1 MQTRMLNL
9 PTGPAQ
15 GIIRSVMDK
24 NFVSATKQT
33 ELAVRMA
40 ALGVRD
46 GDLIEKFVLGSG
58 KGGQK
63 INKTA
68 SCVYLRHV
76 PSGIEV
82 KCQQERSQA
91 LNRFFA
97 RRLLC
102 EELESRRDGAASVRQ
117 QAIERVR
124 RQKRR
129 KSRRQRA
136 KTLDDKHH
144 QSEKK
149 SARRSTA
156 SDD

>member
-1 MQTRMLNL
+1 
-9 PTGPAQ
+9 
-15 GIIRSVMDK
+15 MD
-24 NFVSATKQT
+24 NYFVSVTKRT
-33 ELAVRMA
+33 DLADRLA

-46 GDLIEKFVLGSG
+46 GDIIEKFVLGSG

-68 SCVYLRHV
+68 SCVYLRHL

-97 RRLLC
+97 RRMLC
-102 EELESRRDGAASVRQ
+102 EELESRRDGAASARQ

-149 SARRSTA
+149 SARRLSV
-156 SDD
+156 SSEQ

>member
-1 MQTRMLNL
+1 MRSL
-9 PTGPAQ
+9 PSGADL
-15 GIIRSVMDK
+15 GIITPVMDS
-24 NFVSATKQT
+24 NFISATKQA
-33 ELAVRMA
+33 ELAVRLA
-40 ALGVRD
+40 DLGVRD
-46 GDLIEKFVLGSG
+46 GDLTEKFVLGSG

-68 SCVYLRHV
+68 SCVYLRHL

-82 KCQQERSQA
+82 KCQQARSQA

-102 EELESRRDGAASVRQ
+102 EELESRRDGAASARQ
-117 QAIERVR
+117 QAIERLR

-149 SARRSTA
+149 SARRVSVN
-156 SDD
+156 SE

>member
-1 MQTRMLNL
+1 
-9 PTGPAQ
+9 
-15 GIIRSVMDK
+15 MDK
-24 NFVSATKQT
+24 NFVSVTKQAD
-33 ELAVRMA
+33 LAVRLV

-46 GDLIEKFVLGSG
+46 CDLIEKFVLGSG

-68 SCVYLRHV
+68 SCVYLQHV

-82 KCQQERSQA
+82 KCQQERSQV

-102 EELESRRDGAASVRQ
+102 EELESRRDGAASARQ
-117 QAIERVR
+117 QAIERMR

-149 SARRSTA
+149 SARRASA

>member
-1 MQTRMLNL
+1 
-9 PTGPAQ
+9 
-15 GIIRSVMDK
+15 MDK
-24 NFVSATKQT
+24 KFIGATKQAD
-33 ELAVRMA
+33 LAVRLA
-40 ALGVRD
+40 ALGVHD

-68 SCVYLRHV
+68 SCVYLQHV

-82 KCQQERSQA
+82 KCQQERSQV

-102 EELESRRDGAASVRQ
+102 EELESRRDGAASARR

-149 SARRSTA
+149 SARRS
-156 SDD
+156 SVNSEQ

>member
-1 MQTRMLNL
+1 MR
-9 PTGPAQ
+9 A
-15 GIIRSVMDK
+15 MDD
-24 NFVSATKQT
+24 NFVSATKRT
-33 ELAVRMA
+33 DLAVRLA
-40 ALGVRD
+40 GLGVRD
-46 GDLIEKFVLGSG
+46 GDLVEKFVLGSG

-68 SCVYLRHV
+68 SCVYLRHL
-76 PSGIEV
+76 PSGIEI
-82 KCQQERSQA
+82 KCQHGRSQA
-91 LNRFFA
+91 LNRFLA

-102 EELESRRDGAASVRQ
+102 EEMEARRDGAAGARQ
-117 QAIERVR
+117 QAVERLR

-149 SARRSTA
+149 NARRAVSEQ
-156 SDD
+156 